1 MRIPHLFTKRVD
13 VMNFNKKVFHESDPL
28 RKTIIEAVDSVSGE
42 MSPHIRHQILS
53 KIPLDTAKQ
62 KDLQFFYT

>member
-1 MRIPHLFTKRVD
+1 M
-13 VMNFNKKVFHESDPL
+13 FHESDPL